1 MNFSRRHASTIAI
14 IAAVALPL
22 AACGSGSSSSSSS
35 SAASSGGS
43 ATSGA
48 TTSSASTGSGSST
61 GSAGTG
67 SSQTL
72 TIGTNVAPPTLD
84 LTSNPSAAI
93 DEVFDYN
100 VYQHLVQL
108 TPSGKLVPTLA
119 TSYTLSKNGTVYT
132 FHLRTGVKFSNGD
145 PLTAQD
151 VVFSLNRVVAK
162 GSKYPYADLMSDFKS
177 AKAAGPSTV
186 KVTLKKRSWGWL
198 YYLAAYSNGAVL
210 DPKTVS
216 TLATKPNGTGPYVY
230 KSEVNNYS
238 VSLTTNPSYWGPKPG
253 VAGVTFRIFPT
264 AEAENTALQS
274 GQINVIDNAINPLD
288 IGPFKSDPSKYT
300 IIHGVT
306 NGKIQ
311 VTMNNDYGP
320 LKKLA
325 VRQAIEYALD
335 RPAIIKNAG
344 GYGTEISSGTVPG
357 DPWYVNLDSQYAY
370 NPAKAKQLLAQAGYP
385 HGFSIALTIPP
396 YGYATGAAPIVASEL
411 KAVGITASIKDVQ
424 FPLWLSQVFTNKSYG
439 LTIID
444 HVETRDIANYGNPA
458 YYWNYAG
465 SKQVAALEAA
475 GDAAPTQ
482 AQWIAKY
489 KQVVHK
495 ITDDAVNDWLYDPSQ
510 VTIAQTGWIGLPDT
524 GRAESFDLA
533 HVQMGGSIASSV
545 SSEGYTN

>member
-1 MNFSRRHASTIAI
+1 MRTSRRHASTIAI
-14 IAAVALPL
+14 VAAMALPFTL

-35 SAASSGGS
+35 SASSGGS
-43 ATSGA
+43 TTSGA
-48 TTSSASTGSGSST
+48 TTSSASTSSAASSGT
-61 GSAGTG
+61 AGTG
-67 SSQTL
+67 ASQIL
-72 TIGTNVAPPTLD
+72 TDGTNVAPPTLD
-84 LTSNPSAAI
+84 PTASPSAAI

-108 TPSGKLVPTLA
+108 TPSGKLVPVLA
-119 TSYTLSKNGTVYT
+119 TSYSLSKDGKTYT
-132 FHLRTGVKFSNGD
+132 FHIRPGVKFSNGD

-151 VVFSLNRVVAK
+151 VVFSLERIIPK
-162 GSKYPYADLMSDFKS
+162 KYPYADLISDFKS
-177 AKAAGPSTV
+177 AKVTGPMTV
-186 KVTLKKRSWGWL
+186 QVKLKARSWGFL
-198 YYLAAYSNGAVL
+198 YNLAAYSNGVVL
-210 DPKTVS
+210 DPKAVS
-216 TLATKPNGTGPYVY
+216 SLATKPMGTGPYVY

-238 VSLTTNPSYWGPKPG
+238 VSLTTNPSYWGTKPG

-288 IGPFKSDPSKYT
+288 ISTFTSDPSKYT

-311 VTMNNDYGP
+311 VTMNNAYGP

-370 NPAKAKQLLAQAGYP
+370 NPAKAKALLKQAGYP
-385 HGFSIALTIPP
+385 NGFSLPMTIPP

-411 KAVGITASIKDVQ
+411 KAVGINVTIKDVQ

-465 SKQVAALEAA
+465 SKQVAAMEAA

-482 AQWIAKY
+482 AAWAAKY

-495 ITDDAVNDWLYDPSQ
+495 ITNDAVNGWLYDPDQ
-510 VTIAQTGWIGLPDT
+510 VTIAQKGWIGLPDT
-524 GRAESFDLA
+524 GRDESFDLS
-533 HVQMGGSIASSV
+533 HVQMGGSLASSL